1 LKKALTVGLHI
12 RHKARLHGRLTDVEF
27 HSASTM
33 QEALEVIEGDGP
45 FDLLVLDENMPD
57 SGLFLQKIRPL
68 KIPTVCCLESEKS
81 TGFMKSLV
89 QDLQVDCVLIKPVD
103 PDEMVRKTGE
113 LLSASRRVED
123 DGLGVQDEM
132 KARLAALW
140 EKFGPTNQQ
149 RLQTIK
155 EQILDH
161 LDGDEKDE
169 NDRREMEREA
179 HKMVGALGTFGFPQA
194 TVLAREIE
202 FHVSPTKNIAP
213 IDGHQ
218 LILWIQAI
226 ERELNRGPQGQLK
239 APEVLPGKRILLVS
253 ESEEISLQLRSL
265 ELDGEQPRV
274 ERVASWHKAR
284 ESWFLRAPD
293 LVILDLCG
301 ETAEERQTLL
311 SSVAAKLS
319 TIPVLVLLPKEVWN
333 QPEALTRF
341 AGFPVLFHPYEPE
354 LLNSTIHKLLSG
366 QDRPKPKVLAVDDDP
381 QILDAL
387 TVLLA
392 PLKLEITTLADPLEF
407 WDVLERTDPDLLI
420 LDIDMP
426 YLSGIEL
433 CRGVRSSARW
443 WQTPV
448 LFLSASSDPENLNRI
463 FAVGADDFVPK
474 PFTGPELAT
483 RVVNRLVRSK
493 GSQTVEQVTDFKSG
507 LDGLRNVLAE
517 EQWQN
522 STIVVGLVR
531 VWNDD
536 DLVNNHGVA
545 VVSKMNRQL
554 GVRLADSLRGMG
566 AVARW
571 RSHEFVVALPGQT
584 LEAGSHLLSTLLS
597 QGEITDFPLGTETI
611 SFQVVAGTTSM
622 NNAEQ
627 SLEAA
632 LRQCHQ
638 SLEGVDPESSNV
650 HAREMT
656 SVSEDSAQVEK
667 CQLLIL
673 EPDSATGEAVKN
685 LFLERGYD
693 TSWMPDTVEAVQR
706 LTSDPPTL
714 EAKAVF
720 ISSGGLQL
728 LSKLGPV
735 TRLINVVVAV
745 STEAELVKAFDTG
758 AYDCLEK
765 PCKVGTLLKRLERA
779 VGA

>member
-33 QEALEVIEGDGP
+33 EEALEVIEAEGP
-45 FDLLVLDENMPD
+45 FNMLVLDENMPD
-57 SGLFLQKIRPL
+57 SGIFLQKIRPL
-68 KIPTVCCLESEKS
+68 KIPTLCCLESEKS
-81 TGFMKSLV
+81 TGFMRSLV
-89 QDLQVDCVLIKPVD
+89 QELQVDCVLIKPVD
-103 PDEMVRKTGE
+103 PDEMVRKSGE
-113 LLSASRRVED
+113 LLSAERRLDD
-123 DGLGVQDEM
+123 DGDVQDEM

-140 EKFGPTNQQ
+140 VKFGPTNQQ
-149 RLQTIK
+149 RLNEIK
-155 EQILDH
+155 EHVLAH
-161 LDGDEKDE
+161 LDGEEKDE

-202 FHVSPTKNIAP
+202 FHVSPTKNLAP
-213 IDGHQ
+213 IDPHQ

-239 APEVLPGKRILLVS
+239 APEAKEGTRILLVS
-253 ESEEISLQLRSL
+253 ESDEIADQLGALNL
-265 ELDGEQPRV
+265 EGEKPRV
-274 ERVASWHKAR
+274 ERVSSWHKAR

-293 LVILDLCG
+293 LVVLDLCG
-301 ETAEERQTLL
+301 EDAEERQTLL
-311 SSVAAKLS
+311 NSVAAKLS

-341 AGFPVLFHPYEPE
+341 AGFPVLFHPYEPD
-354 LLNSTIHKLLSG
+354 LLNSTISKLLAG
-366 QDRPKPKVLAVDDDP
+366 QDRPQPKVLAVDDDP

-392 PLKLEITTLADPLEF
+392 PLKLDITTLADPLEF
-407 WDVLERTDPDLLI
+407 WDVLERTDPELLI

-443 WQTPV
+443 WQLPV
-448 LFLSASSDPENLNRI
+448 LFLSASSDPDNLNRI

-474 PFTGPELAT
+474 PFSGPELAT
-483 RVVNRLVRSK
+483 RVVNRLVRSS
-493 GSQTVEQVTDFKSG
+493 GPQATEQITDFKSG

-517 EQWQN
+517 ERWKN
-522 STIVVGLVR
+522 ASIVVALVR

-536 DLVNNHGVA
+536 DLVNRYGVA

-554 GVRLADSLRGMG
+554 GVAMADSLRGMG

-584 LEAGSHLLSTLLS
+584 LDAGTHLLETLLS
-597 QGEITDFPLGTETI
+597 QKELTDFPLGTDTV
-611 SFQVVAGTTSM
+611 SFKVVAGTTSM
-622 NNAEQ
+622 RNADQ

-638 SLEGVDPESSNV
+638 SLEGVDGSTSLV

-656 SVSEDSAQVEK
+656 STTEDSRDVEK

-673 EPDSATGEAVKN
+673 EPDPATGEAVKN
-685 LFLERGYD
+685 LFVERGYD
-693 TSWMPDTVEAVQR
+693 TRWEPDTVDAVAR
-706 LTSDPPTL
+706 LTCDPPTL

-728 LSKLGPV
+728 LSKLGPA
-735 TRLINVVVAV
+735 TRLVHVVVAV
-745 STEAELVKAFDTG
+745 STEAELVKAFDSG